1 MKVFIEEVIS
11 KFRTRGCANLVK
23 VREQVAIKEK
33 LEKDAEKGE
42 KPVMVT
48 VIQWS
53 LRFKTTMLSKPKW
66 L

>member
-1 MKVFIEEVIS
+1 M
-11 KFRTRGCANLVK
+11 K